1 MGSVFVCVVWL
12 LVGGG
17 QNYVVVFFVEEGKIV
32 FFWGGLDVGLVLFL
46 GDLLEQFVVFVF
58 IRQVVQFFFFRRLA
72 EWKQVL
78 NLGGVGIERILF
90 TGGILGDF
98 CREIYGIFIRRVVLF
113 SSFFRERSECVF
125 GGVIFFSDAFVFF
138 KQVCGWYCFL
148 LGYFVFREER
158 CDYQLGY

>member
-1 MGSVFVCVVWL
+1 MLLFFLLKKVRQFFFGEVWMQGWFCFWEICQSSLLFSFLFVR
-12 LVGGG
+12 
-17 QNYVVVFFVEEGKIV
+17 
-32 FFWGGLDVGLVLFL
+32 LFS
-46 GDLLEQFVVFVF
+46 
-58 IRQVVQFFFFRRLA
+58 FFFRRLA

-90 TGGILGDF
+90 MGGILGDF